1 MHRVP
6 LLLVSILLAAPL
18 LAAARSFPGVTVLDH
33 PGGGTI
39 AYSQMPAQHTVQGAI
54 GRVMLYVVARFGA
67 RPKVTHVLKS
77 KDGNSLAVTF
87 SVKAT
92 TDTPGDVTGLA
103 LVAVTASG
111 PGKGAVLSDQSD
123 RFGTTVRGMLE
134 QMRQVASGASAT
146 TASASASAAA
156 TDPSTAATTA
166 TQAAPVPVSAAPA
179 KASKAAA
186 APIGPLHA
194 TAFPDGSGSVGLPD
208 GWKITAAHAGEVIA
222 LGPAPAALHFDTLV
236 YARDPGRT
244 SGGGR
249 FQMAKGPPAIPY
261 DADTATK
268 MNLIAAQM
276 AQSQHKPPPALKVLS
291 TQKMGP
297 HSDLIVADVNPGDGS
312 PPLRMWTQ
320 IFLNALSPTGTYT
333 LTMYQV
339 FLPQQVSAD
348 EGNATA
354 QALLGSYQ
362 SNGQKIMAELAA
374 DKAGAD
380 QTVAAYQRATAQNQ
394 AIADNYVATSRRN
407 FDAQAR
413 SFAADDYALLGN
425 TVVRDRDFNEHG
437 LVSDNLADALTQ
449 ADPNRFQEV
458 PPSEYVKGVDY

>member
-1 MHRVP
+1 
-6 LLLVSILLAAPL
+6 
-18 LAAARSFPGVTVLDH
+18 
-33 PGGGTI
+33 
-39 AYSQMPAQHTVQGAI
+39 
-54 GRVMLYVVARFGA
+54 
-67 RPKVTHVLKS
+67 
-77 KDGNSLAVTF
+77 
-87 SVKAT
+87 
-92 TDTPGDVTGLA
+92 
-103 LVAVTASG
+103 
-111 PGKGAVLSDQSD
+111 LSDQSD

-134 QMRQVASGASAT
+134 QMRQVASGASAST
-146 TASASASAAA
+146 VSAPASASTAAA
-156 TDPSTAATTA
+156 YSSSAATTSTA
-166 TQAAPVPVSAAPA
+166 AAPVPVSAAPA
-179 KASKAAA
+179 NASKAAA
-186 APIGPLHA
+186 APTGPLHA

-222 LGPAPAALHFDTLV
+222 LGPAPAALHFDQQA

-244 SGGGR
+244 SGGGG
-249 FQMAKGPPAIPY
+249 FQLAKGPPAIPY
-261 DADTATK
+261 DADAATK
-268 MNLIAAQM
+268 LNVIAAQM
-276 AQSQHKPPPALKVLS
+276 AQAQHKPRPALKVLL

-297 HSDLIVADVNPGDGS
+297 HSDLIVADVDPGDGS

-320 IFLNALSPTGTYT
+320 IFLNPLSPTGTYSMT
-333 LTMYQV
+333 LYQV
-339 FLPQQVSAD
+339 FLPQEVSTE

-362 SNGQKIMAELAA
+362 SNGQKMMEEMAA
-374 DKAGAD
+374 DKAATD
-380 QTVAAYQRATAQNQ
+380 RTVDAYRRATAQNQ